1 MTDNSDAPP
10 QVPSSSPNNSG
21 SKSLAQDSN
30 IETLNLSPS
39 TIEALKTLST
49 ISAGDGVEA
58 LSNCYK
64 LTASLEQ
71 IRAKKNMKLFEKL
84 DKIRM
89 EFSGLNHKLA
99 RMEESI
105 TDLREVTNDLVK
117 SLPTSDR

>member
-1 MTDNSDAPP
+1 MTDNSDTTP
-10 QVPSSSPNNSG
+10 QVSSSSNNDG
-21 SKSLAQDSN
+21 PKSLVRDTKL
-30 IETLNLSPS
+30 ETMNLSPS

-58 LSNCYK
+58 LSNCDK

-84 DKIRM
+84 DKIRK
-89 EFSGLNHKLA
+89 EFSGLNHKIA

-105 TDLREVTNDLVK
+105 TDLKEVTNDLVK
-117 SLPTSDR
+117 SLPTSDQ